1 MKLKLHKDEI
11 RPVISAKLGV
21 MRIDTLIDSGAE
33 NSILYA
39 SDENMEFYTSSNI
52 LKETEY
58 TITISGAVAGEEETI
73 KQYIAYSLSIG
84 DITLNNIYI
93 GRSDRNK
100 SCDLHLVLGYNV
112 LRHFNYAIDN
122 ENRIFTINK
131 IKNTFDFV
139 DKNRI
144 YRTFTEFVQLN
155 SDKYILSHR
164 ILETDNYQLVEV
176 YKYLKTNNN
185 IKDQY
190 EQLSIQYGFQD
201 DPDPYLRV
209 YRKLQKESF
218 NNKK

>member
-21 MRIDTLIDSGAE
+21 LHIDALIDSGAE

-39 SDENMEFYTSSNI
+39 SDEVMEAYTSSNI
-52 LKETEY
+52 IKETGN
-58 TITISGAVAGEEETI
+58 TTTISGAAGEEETI

-155 SDKYILSHR
+155 SDKYILSHK
-164 ILETDNYQLVEV
+164 ILETDNQQLVKV

-201 DPDPYLRV
+201 DPDPYLKV

-218 NNKK
+218 NYKK

>member
-1 MKLKLHKDEI
+1 MELQLRNDKI
-11 RPVISAKLGV
+11 RPYISAKLGV
-21 MRIDTLIDSGAE
+21 LRIDTLIDSGAE

-39 SDENMEFYTSSNI
+39 SDEDMKIYTSSNI

-58 TITISGAVAGEEETI
+58 TITISGAAGEEETI

-93 GRSDRNK
+93 GRSDK

-122 ENRIFTINK
+122 ENRTLTINK

-164 ILETDNYQLVEV
+164 ILETDNQQLVKV

-190 EQLSIQYGFQD
+190 EQLSIHYGFQD

-209 YRKLQKESF
+209 YRKLQKESS

>member
-1 MKLKLHKDEI
+1 MELQLRNDKI
-11 RPVISAKLGV
+11 RPYISAKLGV
-21 MRIDTLIDSGAE
+21 LHIDALIDSGAE

-39 SDENMEFYTSSNI
+39 SDEDMKIYTSSNI
-52 LKETEY
+52 LKEIEY
-58 TITISGAVAGEEETI
+58 TITISGAAGEEETI

-93 GRSDRNK
+93 GRSDK

-164 ILETDNYQLVEV
+164 ILETDNQQLVKV